1 MGKITEVKLNFGYTR
16 NMGNYESMRVDVE
29 FKSEVGENE
38 NPLNV
43 TAELEQM
50 AKAEVRRIIAAKT
63 EKRNDNDLEDY
74 Y

>member
-29 FKSEVGENE
+29 FKSKVGENE
-38 NPLNV
+38 NPLAV

>member
-38 NPLNV
+38 NPLAV

-63 EKRNDNDLEDY
+63 EKRNDVEDY

>member
-43 TAELEQM
+43 TSELERM
-50 AKAEVRRIIAAKT
+50 AKAEVRRIIAANT
-63 EKRNDNDLEDY
+63 EKRNDVEDY